1 MGRAKSF
8 YNDFKAFA
16 LKGNVIDLA
25 IGVVV
30 GTAFNAI
37 VTSLVSDILMPLILA
52 MTGHVSISKLT
63 ITFFGNI
70 TLNYGLFLQA
80 VLNFLL
86 ITLSIFIVIRVAGKF
101 YRKEEEKAKETP
113 IPHSEE
119 LLEEIRDLLKE
130 QARERKE

>member
-30 GTAFNAI
+30 GAAFNAI
-37 VTSLVSDILMPLILA
+37 VTSLVDNILSPLISAL
-52 MTGHVSISKLT
+52 TGHVKIEDLTATFLGSIQMP
-63 ITFFGNI
+63 
-70 TLNYGLFLQA
+70 YGKFLQA
-80 VLNFLL
+80 VVNFLL
-86 ITLSIFIVIRVAGKF
+86 ITLSIFIAIRIAGKF

-130 QARERKE
+130 QARECKE